1 MRTKITVVCSAI
13 IALFPYASFAD
24 FDPTTFVQDQLI
36 THQEQINTII
46 KKYTGK
52 ELDMQQ
58 LTNSPDKLKNL
69 KKAGIKL
76 AIGSATKYAPQM
88 IIRTKVLKGIS
99 GKVKGNFATP
109 ELAAAV
115 NNEMARND
123 QVNNDIQKARE
134 RRKKLNKLQVQNVS
148 ILYAKALVTRRS
160 IINETEQLDEEE
172 KQLKELIEDCSGS
185 SSDGSDSGRCEGLI
199 PILAKSYAQ
208 TVDRANAR
216 WRSILDFTANYYG
229 QKASIDYMG
238 VSISRA
244 DKDEQAAEDA
254 AKKGQAN
261 SSNLASGLQSGNG
274 ANPLLDPNKGKDL
287 FNKGKDVYGKV
298 KNGNYGGAL
307 GEVGGVAGDYGLGQ
321 AGDYISKAGSTY
333 DKGKNTVED
342 VKNGN
347 YGGALS
353 EVGGVAGDYGLG
365 QAGDY
370 ISKAGS
376 TYDKGRNTVEDVKNG
391 NYGGALSEVGGVA
404 GDYGLGQAGDYISKA
419 GSTYDKGKNTV
430 EDVKNG
436 NYGGA
441 LSNVSGV
448 AGDYGLKDAS
458 NYIDKAG
465 SAYNAGKNAVNNVQS
480 GNYGAAVGNVA
491 SGVTSAGGSYMDD
504 KTKNIISGVEKGAN
518 ASDNIIYNVG
528 KGKWSAVAKGAES
541 TYKDVKNTVKTEDK
555 DKKKTEDKDKKK
567 TETGSNATTNTN
579 NGTKDGSDF
588 KYPLTHEN
596 QPKTDNKDSGSNK
609 DATSNSQVTPPLAPK
624 DDGKNTGSSSNWNFS
639 LWGNN
644 AAGSSSKTPTW
655 PNVGNN

>member
-123 QVNNDIQKARE
+123 QVNDDIQKARE

-185 SSDGSDSGRCEGLI
+185 SSGGSDSGRCEGLI
-199 PILAKSYAQ
+199 PILSKSYAQ

-229 QKASIDYMG
+229 QKASVEYLG

-261 SSNLASGLQSGNG
+261 SSDLASGLQSGNG

-287 FNKGKDVYGKV
+287 FNKGKDAYGKV
-298 KNGNYGGAL
+298 K
-307 GEVGGVAGDYGLGQ
+307 
-321 AGDYISKAGSTY
+321 S
-333 DKGKNTVED
+333 
-342 VKNGN
+342 
-347 YGGALS
+347 
-353 EVGGVAGDYGLG
+353 
-365 QAGDY
+365 
-370 ISKAGS
+370 
-376 TYDKGRNTVEDVKNG
+376 G

-555 DKKKTEDKDKKK
+555 DKKKTK
-567 TETGSNATTNTN
+567 TGSNAATNTN

-596 QPKTDNKDSGSNK
+596 QPKTDNKDSGSNN

-624 DDGKNTGSSSNWNFS
+624 DDGKNTNSSSNWNFS

>member
-58 LTNSPDKLKNL
+58 LTNSTDKLKNL

-185 SSDGSDSGRCEGLI
+185 SSGESDSGRCEGLI
-199 PILAKSYAQ
+199 PILTKSYAQ

-229 QKASIDYMG
+229 QKASVEYLG
-238 VSISRA
+238 VSISRV

-254 AKKGQAN
+254 AKKEQAN
-261 SSNLASGLQSGNG
+261 SSDLASGLQSGNG

-307 GEVGGVAGDYGLGQ
+307 G
-321 AGDYISKAGSTY
+321 
-333 DKGKNTVED
+333 
-342 VKNGN
+342 
-347 YGGALS
+347 
-353 EVGGVAGDYGLG
+353 
-365 QAGDY
+365 
-370 ISKAGS
+370 
-376 TYDKGRNTVEDVKNG
+376 
-391 NYGGALSEVGGVA
+391 EVGGVA

-555 DKKKTEDKDKKK
+555 DKKKTE
-567 TETGSNATTNTN
+567 TGSNATTNTN

-624 DDGKNTGSSSNWNFS
+624 DDGKNTSSSSNWNFS

>member
-185 SSDGSDSGRCEGLI
+185 SSGESDSERCEGLI
-199 PILAKSYAQ
+199 PILTKSYAQ

-229 QKASIDYMG
+229 QKASVEYLG
-238 VSISRA
+238 VSISRV

-261 SSNLASGLQSGNG
+261 SSDLASGLQSGNG

-376 TYDKGRNTVEDVKNG
+376 TYDKG
-391 NYGGALSEVGGVA
+391 
-404 GDYGLGQAGDYISKA
+404 
-419 GSTYDKGKNTV
+419 KNTV

-491 SGVTSAGGSYMDD
+491 AGVTSAGGSYMDD

-555 DKKKTEDKDKKK
+555 DKKKTE
-567 TETGSNATTNTN
+567 TGSNAATNTN

-624 DDGKNTGSSSNWNFS
+624 DDGKNTSSSSNWNFS

>member
-123 QVNNDIQKARE
+123 QVNDDIQKARE

-185 SSDGSDSGRCEGLI
+185 SSGGNDSGRCEGLI
-199 PILAKSYAQ
+199 PILSKSYAQ

-229 QKASIDYMG
+229 QKASVEYLG
-238 VSISRA
+238 VSISRV

-298 KNGNYGGAL
+298 KSGNYGGAL

-365 QAGDY
+365 
-370 ISKAGS
+370 K
-376 TYDKGRNTVEDVKNG
+376 
-391 NYGGALSEVGGVA
+391 
-404 GDYGLGQAGDYISKA
+404 AGDYISKA

-480 GNYGAAVGNVA
+480 GNYGAAIGNVA
-491 SGVTSAGGSYMDD
+491 AGVTSAGGSYMDD

-624 DDGKNTGSSSNWNFS
+624 DDGKNTSSSSNWNFS

>member
-199 PILAKSYAQ
+199 PILTKSYAQ

-229 QKASIDYMG
+229 QKASVEYLG
-238 VSISRA
+238 VSISRV
-244 DKDEQAAEDA
+244 DKDEKAAEDA

-298 KNGNYGGAL
+298 KSGNYGGAL
-307 GEVGGVAGDYGLGQ
+307 G
-321 AGDYISKAGSTY
+321 
-333 DKGKNTVED
+333 
-342 VKNGN
+342 
-347 YGGALS
+347 
-353 EVGGVAGDYGLG
+353 
-365 QAGDY
+365 
-370 ISKAGS
+370 
-376 TYDKGRNTVEDVKNG
+376 
-391 NYGGALSEVGGVA
+391 EVGGVA

-491 SGVTSAGGSYMDD
+491 AGVTSAGGSYMDD

-541 TYKDVKNTVKTEDK
+541 AYKDVKNTVKTEDK

-567 TETGSNATTNTN
+567 TETGSNAATNTN

>member
-199 PILAKSYAQ
+199 PILTKSYAQ

-229 QKASIDYMG
+229 QKASVEYLG
-238 VSISRA
+238 VSISRV
-244 DKDEQAAEDA
+244 DKDEKAAEDA

-298 KNGNYGGAL
+298 KSGNYGGAL

-365 QAGDY
+365 
-370 ISKAGS
+370 K
-376 TYDKGRNTVEDVKNG
+376 
-391 NYGGALSEVGGVA
+391 
-404 GDYGLGQAGDYISKA
+404 AGDYISKA

-491 SGVTSAGGSYMDD
+491 AGVTSAGGSYMDD

>member
-199 PILAKSYAQ
+199 PILTKSYAQ

-229 QKASIDYMG
+229 QKASVEYLG
-238 VSISRA
+238 VSISRV
-244 DKDEQAAEDA
+244 DKDEKAAEDA

-298 KNGNYGGAL
+298 KSGNYGGAL

-347 YGGALS
+347 YGGALN

-365 QAGDY
+365 
-370 ISKAGS
+370 K
-376 TYDKGRNTVEDVKNG
+376 
-391 NYGGALSEVGGVA
+391 
-404 GDYGLGQAGDYISKA
+404 AGDYISKA

-480 GNYGAAVGNVA
+480 GNYGAAIGNVA

-541 TYKDVKNTVKTEDK
+541 AYKDVKNTVKTEDK

-624 DDGKNTGSSSNWNFS
+624 DDGKNTSSSSNWNFS

>member
-123 QVNNDIQKARE
+123 QVNDDIQKARE

-185 SSDGSDSGRCEGLI
+185 SSDGGDSGRCEGLI
-199 PILAKSYAQ
+199 PILTKSYAQ

-229 QKASIDYMG
+229 QKASVEYLG
-238 VSISRA
+238 VSISRV
-244 DKDEQAAEDA
+244 DKDEKAAEDA

-261 SSNLASGLQSGNG
+261 SSNLASGLQRGNG

-298 KNGNYGGAL
+298 KSGNYGGAL
-307 GEVGGVAGDYGLGQ
+307 G
-321 AGDYISKAGSTY
+321 
-333 DKGKNTVED
+333 
-342 VKNGN
+342 
-347 YGGALS
+347 
-353 EVGGVAGDYGLG
+353 
-365 QAGDY
+365 
-370 ISKAGS
+370 
-376 TYDKGRNTVEDVKNG
+376 
-391 NYGGALSEVGGVA
+391 EVGGVA

-480 GNYGAAVGNVA
+480 GNYGAAIGNVA
-491 SGVTSAGGSYMDD
+491 AGVTSAGGSYMDD

-555 DKKKTEDKDKKK
+555 DKKKTE
-567 TETGSNATTNTN
+567 TGSNAATNTN

-624 DDGKNTGSSSNWNFS
+624 DDGKNTSSSSNWNFS

>member
-123 QVNNDIQKARE
+123 QVNNDVQKARE

-185 SSDGSDSGRCEGLI
+185 SSGGSDSGRCEGLI
-199 PILAKSYAQ
+199 PILTKSYAQ

-229 QKASIDYMG
+229 QKASVEYLG
-238 VSISRA
+238 VSISRV

-254 AKKGQAN
+254 AKKEQAN

-298 KNGNYGGAL
+298 KSGNYGGAL
-307 GEVGGVAGDYGLGQ
+307 GEVGGVAGDYGFGQ

-365 QAGDY
+365 
-370 ISKAGS
+370 K
-376 TYDKGRNTVEDVKNG
+376 
-391 NYGGALSEVGGVA
+391 
-404 GDYGLGQAGDYISKA
+404 AGDYISKA

-541 TYKDVKNTVKTEDK
+541 AYKDVKNTVKTEDK
-555 DKKKTEDKDKKK
+555 DKKKTE
-567 TETGSNATTNTN
+567 TGSNAATNTN

-596 QPKTDNKDSGSNK
+596 QPKADNKNSGSNK

-624 DDGKNTGSSSNWNFS
+624 DDGKNTSSSSNWNFS

>member
-185 SSDGSDSGRCEGLI
+185 SSGESDSERCEGLI
-199 PILAKSYAQ
+199 PILTKSYAQ

-229 QKASIDYMG
+229 QKASVEYLG
-238 VSISRA
+238 VSISRV

-261 SSNLASGLQSGNG
+261 SSDLASGLQSGNG

-307 GEVGGVAGDYGLGQ
+307 SEVGGVAGDYGLGQ

-333 DKGKNTVED
+333 DKGK
-342 VKNGN
+342 
-347 YGGALS
+347 
-353 EVGGVAGDYGLG
+353 
-365 QAGDY
+365 
-370 ISKAGS
+370 
-376 TYDKGRNTVEDVKNG
+376 NTVEDVKNG

-567 TETGSNATTNTN
+567 TETGSNAATNTN

-624 DDGKNTGSSSNWNFS
+624 DDGKNTSSSSNWNFS
-639 LWGNN
+639 LWENN

>member
-185 SSDGSDSGRCEGLI
+185 SSGESDSGRCEGLI
-199 PILAKSYAQ
+199 PILTKSYAQ

-229 QKASIDYMG
+229 QKASVEYLG
-238 VSISRA
+238 VSISRV

-261 SSNLASGLQSGNG
+261 SSDLASGLQSGNG

-307 GEVGGVAGDYGLGQ
+307 G
-321 AGDYISKAGSTY
+321 
-333 DKGKNTVED
+333 
-342 VKNGN
+342 
-347 YGGALS
+347 
-353 EVGGVAGDYGLG
+353 
-365 QAGDY
+365 
-370 ISKAGS
+370 
-376 TYDKGRNTVEDVKNG
+376 
-391 NYGGALSEVGGVA
+391 EVGGVA

-555 DKKKTEDKDKKK
+555 DKKKTE
-567 TETGSNATTNTN
+567 TGSNATTNTN

-624 DDGKNTGSSSNWNFS
+624 DDGKNTSSSSNWNFS

>member
-199 PILAKSYAQ
+199 PILTKSYAQ

-229 QKASIDYMG
+229 QKASIEYLG

-261 SSNLASGLQSGNG
+261 SSDLASGLQSGNG

-298 KNGNYGGAL
+298 KSGNYGGAL
-307 GEVGGVAGDYGLGQ
+307 GEVGGVAGDYGLG
-321 AGDYISKAGSTY
+321 K
-333 DKGKNTVED
+333 
-342 VKNGN
+342 
-347 YGGALS
+347 
-353 EVGGVAGDYGLG
+353 
-365 QAGDY
+365 
-370 ISKAGS
+370 
-376 TYDKGRNTVEDVKNG
+376 
-391 NYGGALSEVGGVA
+391 
-404 GDYGLGQAGDYISKA
+404 AGDYISKA

-491 SGVTSAGGSYMDD
+491 AGVTSAGGSYMDD

-555 DKKKTEDKDKKK
+555 DKKKTE
-567 TETGSNATTNTN
+567 TGSNAATNTN

-624 DDGKNTGSSSNWNFS
+624 DDGKNTSSSSNWNFS

>member
-199 PILAKSYAQ
+199 PILTKSYAQ

-229 QKASIDYMG
+229 QKASVEYLG
-238 VSISRA
+238 VSISRV
-244 DKDEQAAEDA
+244 DKDEKAAEDA

-307 GEVGGVAGDYGLGQ
+307 
-321 AGDYISKAGSTY
+321 
-333 DKGKNTVED
+333 
-342 VKNGN
+342 
-347 YGGALS
+347 S

-365 QAGDY
+365 
-370 ISKAGS
+370 K
-376 TYDKGRNTVEDVKNG
+376 
-391 NYGGALSEVGGVA
+391 
-404 GDYGLGQAGDYISKA
+404 AGDYISKA

-458 NYIDKAG
+458 NYIDKAD

-491 SGVTSAGGSYMDD
+491 AGVTSAGGSYMDD

-567 TETGSNATTNTN
+567 TETGSNAATNTN

-624 DDGKNTGSSSNWNFS
+624 DDGKNTSSSSNWNFS

>member
-199 PILAKSYAQ
+199 PILTKSYAQ

-216 WRSILDFTANYYG
+216 
-229 QKASIDYMG
+229 
-238 VSISRA
+238 
-244 DKDEQAAEDA
+244 
-254 AKKGQAN
+254 
-261 SSNLASGLQSGNG
+261 
-274 ANPLLDPNKGKDL
+274 
-287 FNKGKDVYGKV
+287 
-298 KNGNYGGAL
+298 
-307 GEVGGVAGDYGLGQ
+307 
-321 AGDYISKAGSTY
+321 
-333 DKGKNTVED
+333 
-342 VKNGN
+342 
-347 YGGALS
+347 
-353 EVGGVAGDYGLG
+353 
-365 QAGDY
+365 
-370 ISKAGS
+370 
-376 TYDKGRNTVEDVKNG
+376 
-391 NYGGALSEVGGVA
+391 
-404 GDYGLGQAGDYISKA
+404 
-419 GSTYDKGKNTV
+419 
-430 EDVKNG
+430 
-436 NYGGA
+436 
-441 LSNVSGV
+441 
-448 AGDYGLKDAS
+448 
-458 NYIDKAG
+458 
-465 SAYNAGKNAVNNVQS
+465 
-480 GNYGAAVGNVA
+480 
-491 SGVTSAGGSYMDD
+491 
-504 KTKNIISGVEKGAN
+504 
-518 ASDNIIYNVG
+518 
-528 KGKWSAVAKGAES
+528 
-541 TYKDVKNTVKTEDK
+541 
-555 DKKKTEDKDKKK
+555 
-567 TETGSNATTNTN
+567 
-579 NGTKDGSDF
+579 
-588 KYPLTHEN
+588 
-596 QPKTDNKDSGSNK
+596 
-609 DATSNSQVTPPLAPK
+609 
-624 DDGKNTGSSSNWNFS
+624 
-639 LWGNN
+639 
-644 AAGSSSKTPTW
+644 
-655 PNVGNN
+655 

>member
-123 QVNNDIQKARE
+123 QVNDDIQKARE

-172 KQLKELIEDCSGS
+172 KQLKELIEDCSSS

-199 PILAKSYAQ
+199 PILTKSYAQ

-229 QKASIDYMG
+229 QKASVEYLG
-238 VSISRA
+238 VSISRV

-298 KNGNYGGAL
+298 KSGNYGGAL

-365 QAGDY
+365 
-370 ISKAGS
+370 K
-376 TYDKGRNTVEDVKNG
+376 
-391 NYGGALSEVGGVA
+391 
-404 GDYGLGQAGDYISKA
+404 AGDYISKA

-480 GNYGAAVGNVA
+480 GNYGAAIGNVA

-541 TYKDVKNTVKTEDK
+541 AYKDVKNTVKTEDK
-555 DKKKTEDKDKKK
+555 DKKKTE
-567 TETGSNATTNTN
+567 TGSNAATNTN

>member
-185 SSDGSDSGRCEGLI
+185 SSGESDSGRCEGLI
-199 PILAKSYAQ
+199 PILTKSYAQ

-229 QKASIDYMG
+229 QKASVEYLG
-238 VSISRA
+238 VSISRV

-261 SSNLASGLQSGNG
+261 SSDLASGLQSGNG

-287 FNKGKDVYGKV
+287 FNKGKDVYGK
-298 KNGNYGGAL
+298 
-307 GEVGGVAGDYGLGQ
+307 
-321 AGDYISKAGSTY
+321 
-333 DKGKNTVED
+333 
-342 VKNGN
+342 
-347 YGGALS
+347 
-353 EVGGVAGDYGLG
+353 
-365 QAGDY
+365 
-370 ISKAGS
+370 
-376 TYDKGRNTVEDVKNG
+376 VKNG

-480 GNYGAAVGNVA
+480 GNYGAAIGNVA

-567 TETGSNATTNTN
+567 TEDKDKKKTEDKDKKKTETGSNAATNTN

-624 DDGKNTGSSSNWNFS
+624 DDGKNTSSSSNWNFS

>member
-199 PILAKSYAQ
+199 PILTKSYAQ

-229 QKASIDYMG
+229 QKASVEYLG
-238 VSISRA
+238 VSISRV

-298 KNGNYGGAL
+298 KSGNYGGAL

-365 QAGDY
+365 
-370 ISKAGS
+370 K
-376 TYDKGRNTVEDVKNG
+376 
-391 NYGGALSEVGGVA
+391 
-404 GDYGLGQAGDYISKA
+404 AGDYISKA

-491 SGVTSAGGSYMDD
+491 AGVTSAGGSYMDD

-541 TYKDVKNTVKTEDK
+541 AYKDVKNTVKTEDK

-624 DDGKNTGSSSNWNFS
+624 DDGKNTSSSSNWNFS

>member
-185 SSDGSDSGRCEGLI
+185 SSGESDSERCEGLI
-199 PILAKSYAQ
+199 PILTKSYAQ

-229 QKASIDYMG
+229 QKASVEYLG
-238 VSISRA
+238 VSISRV

-261 SSNLASGLQSGNG
+261 SSDLASGLQSGNG

-298 KNGNYGGAL
+298 KSGNYGGAL
-307 GEVGGVAGDYGLGQ
+307 G
-321 AGDYISKAGSTY
+321 
-333 DKGKNTVED
+333 
-342 VKNGN
+342 
-347 YGGALS
+347 
-353 EVGGVAGDYGLG
+353 
-365 QAGDY
+365 
-370 ISKAGS
+370 
-376 TYDKGRNTVEDVKNG
+376 
-391 NYGGALSEVGGVA
+391 EVGGVA

-567 TETGSNATTNTN
+567 TETGSNAATNTN

-624 DDGKNTGSSSNWNFS
+624 DDGKNTSSSSNWNFS
-639 LWGNN
+639 LWENN

>member
-199 PILAKSYAQ
+199 PILTKSYAQ

-229 QKASIDYMG
+229 QKASVEYLG
-238 VSISRA
+238 VSISRV
-244 DKDEQAAEDA
+244 DKDEKAAEDA

-298 KNGNYGGAL
+298 KSGNYGGAL
-307 GEVGGVAGDYGLGQ
+307 G
-321 AGDYISKAGSTY
+321 
-333 DKGKNTVED
+333 
-342 VKNGN
+342 
-347 YGGALS
+347 
-353 EVGGVAGDYGLG
+353 
-365 QAGDY
+365 
-370 ISKAGS
+370 
-376 TYDKGRNTVEDVKNG
+376 
-391 NYGGALSEVGGVA
+391 EVGGVA

-491 SGVTSAGGSYMDD
+491 AGVTSAGGSYMDD

-541 TYKDVKNTVKTEDK
+541 AYKDVKNTVKTEDK
-555 DKKKTEDKDKKK
+555 DKKKTE
-567 TETGSNATTNTN
+567 TGSNAATNTN

>member
-185 SSDGSDSGRCEGLI
+185 SSGESDSGRCEGLI
-199 PILAKSYAQ
+199 PILTKSYAQ

-229 QKASIDYMG
+229 QKASVEYLG
-238 VSISRA
+238 VSISRV

-254 AKKGQAN
+254 AKKEQAN
-261 SSNLASGLQSGNG
+261 SSDLASGLQSGNG

-307 GEVGGVAGDYGLGQ
+307 G
-321 AGDYISKAGSTY
+321 
-333 DKGKNTVED
+333 
-342 VKNGN
+342 
-347 YGGALS
+347 
-353 EVGGVAGDYGLG
+353 
-365 QAGDY
+365 
-370 ISKAGS
+370 
-376 TYDKGRNTVEDVKNG
+376 
-391 NYGGALSEVGGVA
+391 EVGGVA

-624 DDGKNTGSSSNWNFS
+624 DDGKNTSSSSNWNFS

>member
-172 KQLKELIEDCSGS
+172 KQLKELIEDCSSS

-199 PILAKSYAQ
+199 PILTKSYAQ

-229 QKASIDYMG
+229 QKASAEYLG
-238 VSISRA
+238 VSISRV
-244 DKDEQAAEDA
+244 DKDEKAAEDA

-298 KNGNYGGAL
+298 KSGNYGGAL
-307 GEVGGVAGDYGLGQ
+307 GEVG
-321 AGDYISKAGSTY
+321 
-333 DKGKNTVED
+333 
-342 VKNGN
+342 
-347 YGGALS
+347 
-353 EVGGVAGDYGLG
+353 
-365 QAGDY
+365 
-370 ISKAGS
+370 
-376 TYDKGRNTVEDVKNG
+376 
-391 NYGGALSEVGGVA
+391 
-404 GDYGLGQAGDYISKA
+404 
-419 GSTYDKGKNTV
+419 
-430 EDVKNG
+430 
-436 NYGGA
+436 
-441 LSNVSGV
+441 GV

-480 GNYGAAVGNVA
+480 GNYGAAIGNVA

-541 TYKDVKNTVKTEDK
+541 AYKDVKNTVKTEDK

-567 TETGSNATTNTN
+567 TETGSNAATNTN

-624 DDGKNTGSSSNWNFS
+624 DDGKNTSSSSNWNFS

>member
-46 KKYTGK
+46 KNYTGK

-58 LTNSPDKLKNL
+58 LTNSPNKLKNL

-185 SSDGSDSGRCEGLI
+185 SSGESDSGRCEGLI
-199 PILAKSYAQ
+199 PILTKSYAQ

-229 QKASIDYMG
+229 QKASVEYLG

-261 SSNLASGLQSGNG
+261 SSDLASGLQSGNG

-298 KNGNYGGAL
+298 KSGNYGGAL
-307 GEVGGVAGDYGLGQ
+307 G
-321 AGDYISKAGSTY
+321 
-333 DKGKNTVED
+333 
-342 VKNGN
+342 
-347 YGGALS
+347 
-353 EVGGVAGDYGLG
+353 
-365 QAGDY
+365 
-370 ISKAGS
+370 
-376 TYDKGRNTVEDVKNG
+376 
-391 NYGGALSEVGGVA
+391 EVGGVA

-480 GNYGAAVGNVA
+480 GNYGAAIGNVA

-567 TETGSNATTNTN
+567 TETGSNAATNTN

-624 DDGKNTGSSSNWNFS
+624 DDGKNTSSSSNWNFS

>member
-99 GKVKGNFATP
+99 GKVKGSFATP

-123 QVNNDIQKARE
+123 QVNDDIQKARE

-185 SSDGSDSGRCEGLI
+185 SSGESDSERCEGLI
-199 PILAKSYAQ
+199 PILTKSYAQ

-229 QKASIDYMG
+229 QKASVEYLG
-238 VSISRA
+238 ESISRV

-261 SSNLASGLQSGNG
+261 SSDLASGLQSGNG

-365 QAGDY
+365 
-370 ISKAGS
+370 K
-376 TYDKGRNTVEDVKNG
+376 
-391 NYGGALSEVGGVA
+391 
-404 GDYGLGQAGDYISKA
+404 AGDYISKA

-518 ASDNIIYNVG
+518 ATDNIIYNVG

-541 TYKDVKNTVKTEDK
+541 TYKDVKNTV
-555 DKKKTEDKDKKK
+555 KTEDKDKKK

-624 DDGKNTGSSSNWNFS
+624 DDGKNTSSSSNWNFS

>member
-353 EVGGVAGDYGLG
+353 
-365 QAGDY
+365 
-370 ISKAGS
+370 
-376 TYDKGRNTVEDVKNG
+376 
-391 NYGGALSEVGGVA
+391 
-404 GDYGLGQAGDYISKA
+404 
-419 GSTYDKGKNTV
+419 
-430 EDVKNG
+430 
-436 NYGGA
+436 
-441 LSNVSGV
+441 NVSGV

>member
-376 TYDKGRNTVEDVKNG
+376 TYDKG
-391 NYGGALSEVGGVA
+391 
-404 GDYGLGQAGDYISKA
+404 
-419 GSTYDKGKNTV
+419 KNTV

>member
-123 QVNNDIQKARE
+123 QVNDDIQKARE

-185 SSDGSDSGRCEGLI
+185 LSDGSDSGRCEGLI
-199 PILAKSYAQ
+199 PILTKSYAQ

-229 QKASIDYMG
+229 QKASVEYLG
-238 VSISRA
+238 VSISRV

-298 KNGNYGGAL
+298 KSGNYGGAL

-353 EVGGVAGDYGLG
+353 EVGGVAGDYGL
-365 QAGDY
+365 
-370 ISKAGS
+370 
-376 TYDKGRNTVEDVKNG
+376 
-391 NYGGALSEVGGVA
+391 
-404 GDYGLGQAGDYISKA
+404 
-419 GSTYDKGKNTV
+419 
-430 EDVKNG
+430 
-436 NYGGA
+436 
-441 LSNVSGV
+441 
-448 AGDYGLKDAS
+448 KDAS

-465 SAYNAGKNAVNNVQS
+465 SAYNAGKNAVSNVQS
-480 GNYGAAVGNVA
+480 GNYGAAVGNVV

-555 DKKKTEDKDKKK
+555 DKKKTE
-567 TETGSNATTNTN
+567 TGSNAATNTN

-624 DDGKNTGSSSNWNFS
+624 DDGKNTSSSSNWNFS

>member
-199 PILAKSYAQ
+199 PILSKSYAQ

-229 QKASIDYMG
+229 QKASVEYLG

-298 KNGNYGGAL
+298 KSGNYGGAL

-347 YGGALS
+347 YGGAL
-353 EVGGVAGDYGLG
+353 G
-365 QAGDY
+365 
-370 ISKAGS
+370 
-376 TYDKGRNTVEDVKNG
+376 
-391 NYGGALSEVGGVA
+391 EVGGVA

-528 KGKWSAVAKGAES
+528 KGKWSAAAKGAES

-567 TETGSNATTNTN
+567 TETGSNAATNTN

-624 DDGKNTGSSSNWNFS
+624 DDGKNTSSSSNWNFS
-639 LWGNN
+639 LWENN

>member
-185 SSDGSDSGRCEGLI
+185 SSGESDSGRCEGLI
-199 PILAKSYAQ
+199 PILTKSYAQ

-229 QKASIDYMG
+229 QKASVEYLG
-238 VSISRA
+238 VSISRV

-254 AKKGQAN
+254 AKKEQAN
-261 SSNLASGLQSGNG
+261 SSDLASGLQSGNG

-333 DKGKNTVED
+333 DKGK
-342 VKNGN
+342 
-347 YGGALS
+347 
-353 EVGGVAGDYGLG
+353 
-365 QAGDY
+365 
-370 ISKAGS
+370 
-376 TYDKGRNTVEDVKNG
+376 NTVEDVKNG

-567 TETGSNATTNTN
+567 TETGSNAATNTN

-624 DDGKNTGSSSNWNFS
+624 DDGKNTSSSSNWNFS

>member
-172 KQLKELIEDCSGS
+172 KQLKELIEDCSSS

-199 PILAKSYAQ
+199 PILTKSYAQ

-229 QKASIDYMG
+229 QKASVEYLG

-254 AKKGQAN
+254 AKKEQAN

-298 KNGNYGGAL
+298 KSGNYGGAL

-365 QAGDY
+365 
-370 ISKAGS
+370 K
-376 TYDKGRNTVEDVKNG
+376 
-391 NYGGALSEVGGVA
+391 
-404 GDYGLGQAGDYISKA
+404 AGDYISKA

-491 SGVTSAGGSYMDD
+491 AGVTSAGGSYMDD

-567 TETGSNATTNTN
+567 TETGSNAATNTN

-624 DDGKNTGSSSNWNFS
+624 DDGKNTSSSSNWNFS

>member
-199 PILAKSYAQ
+199 PILTKSYAQ

-229 QKASIDYMG
+229 QKASVEYLG
-238 VSISRA
+238 VSISRV
-244 DKDEQAAEDA
+244 DKDEKAAEDA

-298 KNGNYGGAL
+298 KSGNYGGAL

-347 YGGALS
+347 YGGALG

-365 QAGDY
+365 
-370 ISKAGS
+370 K
-376 TYDKGRNTVEDVKNG
+376 
-391 NYGGALSEVGGVA
+391 
-404 GDYGLGQAGDYISKA
+404 AGDYISKA

-480 GNYGAAVGNVA
+480 GNYGAAIGNVA

-541 TYKDVKNTVKTEDK
+541 AYKDVKNTVKTEDK

-567 TETGSNATTNTN
+567 TETGSNAATNTN

-624 DDGKNTGSSSNWNFS
+624 DDGKNTSSSSNWNFS

>member
-46 KKYTGK
+46 KNYTGK

-185 SSDGSDSGRCEGLI
+185 SSGGSDSGRCEGLI

-229 QKASIDYMG
+229 QKASVEYLG

-287 FNKGKDVYGKV
+287 FNKGKDAYGKV
-298 KNGNYGGAL
+298 KSGNYGGAL

-365 QAGDY
+365 
-370 ISKAGS
+370 K
-376 TYDKGRNTVEDVKNG
+376 
-391 NYGGALSEVGGVA
+391 
-404 GDYGLGQAGDYISKA
+404 AGDYISKA

-491 SGVTSAGGSYMDD
+491 AGVTSAGGSYMDD

-555 DKKKTEDKDKKK
+555 DKKKTE
-567 TETGSNATTNTN
+567 TGSNAATNTN

-624 DDGKNTGSSSNWNFS
+624 DDGKNTSSSSNWNFS

-644 AAGSSSKTPTW
+644 AAGSSSKTSTW

>member
-199 PILAKSYAQ
+199 PILTKSYAQ

-229 QKASIDYMG
+229 QKASVEYLG
-238 VSISRA
+238 VSISRV
-244 DKDEQAAEDA
+244 DKDEKAAEDA

-298 KNGNYGGAL
+298 KSGNYGGAL

-365 QAGDY
+365 
-370 ISKAGS
+370 K
-376 TYDKGRNTVEDVKNG
+376 
-391 NYGGALSEVGGVA
+391 
-404 GDYGLGQAGDYISKA
+404 AGDYISKA

-491 SGVTSAGGSYMDD
+491 AGVTSAGGSYMDD

-541 TYKDVKNTVKTEDK
+541 AYKDVKNTVKTEDK

-567 TETGSNATTNTN
+567 TETGSNAATNTN

>member
-185 SSDGSDSGRCEGLI
+185 SSGESDSERCEGLI
-199 PILAKSYAQ
+199 PILTKSYAQ

-229 QKASIDYMG
+229 QKASVEYLG
-238 VSISRA
+238 VSISRV

-261 SSNLASGLQSGNG
+261 SSDLASGLQSGNG

-287 FNKGKDVYGKV
+287 FNKGKDVYGK
-298 KNGNYGGAL
+298 
-307 GEVGGVAGDYGLGQ
+307 
-321 AGDYISKAGSTY
+321 
-333 DKGKNTVED
+333 
-342 VKNGN
+342 
-347 YGGALS
+347 
-353 EVGGVAGDYGLG
+353 
-365 QAGDY
+365 
-370 ISKAGS
+370 
-376 TYDKGRNTVEDVKNG
+376 VKNG

-480 GNYGAAVGNVA
+480 GNYGAAIGNVA

-567 TETGSNATTNTN
+567 TETGSNAATNTN

-624 DDGKNTGSSSNWNFS
+624 DDGKNTSSSSNWNFS
-639 LWGNN
+639 LWENN

>member
-172 KQLKELIEDCSGS
+172 KQLKELIEDCSSS

-199 PILAKSYAQ
+199 PILTKSYAQ

-229 QKASIDYMG
+229 QKASVEYLG
-238 VSISRA
+238 VSISRV

-261 SSNLASGLQSGNG
+261 SSDLASGLQSGNG

-298 KNGNYGGAL
+298 KSGNYGGAL
-307 GEVGGVAGDYGLGQ
+307 GEVGGVAGDYGLG
-321 AGDYISKAGSTY
+321 K
-333 DKGKNTVED
+333 
-342 VKNGN
+342 
-347 YGGALS
+347 
-353 EVGGVAGDYGLG
+353 
-365 QAGDY
+365 
-370 ISKAGS
+370 
-376 TYDKGRNTVEDVKNG
+376 
-391 NYGGALSEVGGVA
+391 
-404 GDYGLGQAGDYISKA
+404 AGDYISKA

-491 SGVTSAGGSYMDD
+491 AGVTSAGGSYMDD

-624 DDGKNTGSSSNWNFS
+624 DDGKNTSSSSNWNFS

>member
-172 KQLKELIEDCSGS
+172 KQLKELIEDCSSS

-199 PILAKSYAQ
+199 PILTKSYAQ

-229 QKASIDYMG
+229 QKASVEYLG
-238 VSISRA
+238 VSISRV
-244 DKDEQAAEDA
+244 DKDEKAAEDA

-298 KNGNYGGAL
+298 KSGNYGGAL

-365 QAGDY
+365 
-370 ISKAGS
+370 K
-376 TYDKGRNTVEDVKNG
+376 
-391 NYGGALSEVGGVA
+391 
-404 GDYGLGQAGDYISKA
+404 AGDYISKA

-480 GNYGAAVGNVA
+480 GNYGAAIGNVA

-541 TYKDVKNTVKTEDK
+541 AYKDVKNTVKTEDK

-567 TETGSNATTNTN
+567 TETGSNAATNTN

>member
-46 KKYTGK
+46 KNYTGK

-185 SSDGSDSGRCEGLI
+185 SSGGSDSGRCEGLI

-229 QKASIDYMG
+229 QKASVEYLG

-261 SSNLASGLQSGNG
+261 SSDLASGLQSGNG

-298 KNGNYGGAL
+298 KSGNYGGAL
-307 GEVGGVAGDYGLGQ
+307 G
-321 AGDYISKAGSTY
+321 
-333 DKGKNTVED
+333 
-342 VKNGN
+342 
-347 YGGALS
+347 
-353 EVGGVAGDYGLG
+353 
-365 QAGDY
+365 
-370 ISKAGS
+370 
-376 TYDKGRNTVEDVKNG
+376 
-391 NYGGALSEVGGVA
+391 EVGGVA

-480 GNYGAAVGNVA
+480 GNYGAAIGNVA

-541 TYKDVKNTVKTEDK
+541 AYKDVKNTVKTEDK

-567 TETGSNATTNTN
+567 TETGSNAATNTN

-624 DDGKNTGSSSNWNFS
+624 DDGKNTSSSSNWNFS

>member
-24 FDPTTFVQDQLI
+24 FDSTTFVQDQLI

-123 QVNNDIQKARE
+123 QVNDDIQKARE

-199 PILAKSYAQ
+199 PILTKSYAQ

-229 QKASIDYMG
+229 QKASVEYLG
-238 VSISRA
+238 VSISRV

-298 KNGNYGGAL
+298 KSGNYGGAL
-307 GEVGGVAGDYGLGQ
+307 GEVGGVAGDYGLGK

-353 EVGGVAGDYGLG
+353 EVGGVAGDYGL
-365 QAGDY
+365 
-370 ISKAGS
+370 
-376 TYDKGRNTVEDVKNG
+376 
-391 NYGGALSEVGGVA
+391 
-404 GDYGLGQAGDYISKA
+404 
-419 GSTYDKGKNTV
+419 
-430 EDVKNG
+430 
-436 NYGGA
+436 
-441 LSNVSGV
+441 
-448 AGDYGLKDAS
+448 KDAS

-480 GNYGAAVGNVA
+480 GNYGAAIGNVA

-567 TETGSNATTNTN
+567 TETGSNAATNTN

-624 DDGKNTGSSSNWNFS
+624 DDGKNTSSSSNWNFS

-655 PNVGNN
+655 PNFGNN

>member
-185 SSDGSDSGRCEGLI
+185 SSGESDSERCEGLI
-199 PILAKSYAQ
+199 PILTKSYAQ

-229 QKASIDYMG
+229 QKASVEYLG
-238 VSISRA
+238 VSISRV

-261 SSNLASGLQSGNG
+261 SSDLASGLQSGNG

-287 FNKGKDVYGKV
+287 FNKGKDVYGK
-298 KNGNYGGAL
+298 
-307 GEVGGVAGDYGLGQ
+307 
-321 AGDYISKAGSTY
+321 
-333 DKGKNTVED
+333 
-342 VKNGN
+342 
-347 YGGALS
+347 
-353 EVGGVAGDYGLG
+353 
-365 QAGDY
+365 
-370 ISKAGS
+370 
-376 TYDKGRNTVEDVKNG
+376 VKNG

-567 TETGSNATTNTN
+567 TETGSNAATNTN

-624 DDGKNTGSSSNWNFS
+624 DDGKNTSSSSNWNFS
-639 LWGNN
+639 LWENN